1 MNKFISID
9 LIKLQNGHHFN
20 FMEGFL
26 TQSLAAEFES
36 QKLKDAIGELKTCFQ
51 EEDKYFRLSQVAD
64 QTQLIKEADDLRD
77 KNYNWL
83 KSLVTL

>member
-36 QKLKDAIGELKTCFQ
+36 QKLKDAIGE
-51 EEDKYFRLSQVAD
+51 
-64 QTQLIKEADDLRD
+64 
-77 KNYNWL
+77 
-83 KSLVTL
+83 